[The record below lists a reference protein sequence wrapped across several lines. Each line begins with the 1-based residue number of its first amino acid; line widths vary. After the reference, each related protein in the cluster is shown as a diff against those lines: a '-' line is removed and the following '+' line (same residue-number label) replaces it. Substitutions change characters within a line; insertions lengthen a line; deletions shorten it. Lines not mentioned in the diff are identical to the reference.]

1 MTNKEAKELLKR
13 YQSGSC
19 TPGEKEKLEAWYD
32 MLANSSELKWNPNEK
47 QLMNEEL
54 KSAIDSRINNPGGR
68 IIHLRLILVAASVL
82 LFIGMGWLAKVYRD
96 NIRSKLNQDIY
107 TETFVPSGEKR
118 KLTLSDSSTI
128 VLSGGSRIRYPESFN
143 HKIREVDLL
152 EGEAY
157 FDIKHDSKRP
167 FIVNA
172 AGTQINVLGTAFN
185 VRAYKFLK
193 SVQVTVTRG
202 KVSVRSLTNHKNQVI
217 SNVTLLPDEQVT
229 VGKINGEIFKRHINA
244 NDFAGWVQGKY
255 KFDDETLAN
264 VAGMLE
270 SYYKI
275 KIRFA
280 AQDLKNIRFSS
291 EFDNTDKLEDLLF
304 AICNANKLSYTQ
316 NGQIIMLS
324 PKQ

>member
-1 MTNKEAKELLKR
+1 
-13 YQSGSC
+13 
-19 TPGEKEKLEAWYD
+19 
-32 MLANSSELKWNPNEK
+32 MLATSGEFKWEAGEK
-47 QLMNEEL
+47 QLINYEL
-54 KSAIDSRINNPGGR
+54 KSAIDAQINSSKGR
-68 IIHLRLILVAASVL
+68 VICLRLIVLAASVL
-82 LFIGMGWLAKVYRD
+82 LFFGIGLFTISHWSNTSFKPVH
-96 NIRSKLNQDIY
+96 NTY
-107 TETFVPSGEKR
+107 TETFVPFGEKR
-118 KLTLSDSSTI
+118 KLILSDRSTI
-128 VLSGGSRIRYPESFN
+128 ILSGGSRIKYPESFN
-143 HKIREVDLL
+143 HKIREVELL

-202 KVSVRSLTNHKNQVI
+202 KVSVRSLTNHKNQVT

-229 VGKINGEIFKRHINA
+229 VGKINGEIYKRHINA

-280 AQDLKNIRFSS
+280 AEDLKSIRFSS

-304 AICNANKLSYTQ
+304 AICNANKLTYTV
-316 NGQIIMLS
+316 NGQDILLNTK
-324 PKQ
+324 P